1 MEEKLKQIQ
10 RIYAENV
17 ELKLKNFKF
26 NEDLVDIS
34 VIIQVPRK
42 KIHIENFL
50 INPTM
55 TMSDL
60 MEFLMS
66 YFNKLND
73 PIQEFNPSLNYLIII
88 PWNLEKEVPLLLAKN
103 DIFKEISKYP
113 EIPFHKFDEDF
124 ILRSVIKSKV
134 ILLVVGEFKI
144 KSDLPP
150 ECVSYN
156 FKGKVQIDYF
166 LCNTCAIKCKS
177 FFFIDYFKILIQGF
191 VRHART
197 IVIKVMN

>member
-17 ELKLKNFKF
+17 ELKLKKFKF

-55 TMSDL
+55 TTSDL
-60 MEFLMS
+60 MEFLIS
-66 YFNKLND
+66 YFTKLND

-88 PWNLEKEVPLLLAKN
+88 PWSLEKEVPLILAKN

-113 EIPFHKFDEDF
+113 EISFHKFDEDL

-134 ILLVVGEFKI
+134 TLIVVGEFKI

-156 FKGKVQIDYF
+156 FKAKVQIDYF
-166 LCNTCAIKCKS
+166 LCNTCAIKCKNFS
-177 FFFIDYFKILIQGF
+177 YRCELLNFLIRGMSYMQGQLP
-191 VRHART
+191 
-197 IVIKVMN
+197 